1 MKLSREE
8 VQHIALLARL
18 GLNEDEIEKFRIQL
32 SNILENFEVLKQVDT
47 TNLSPTAQSVNLQNV
62 FRTDEPESSYPPNEI
77 LANAPQQD
85 NNYFKVKAV
94 LEE

>member
-8 VQHIALLARL
+8 VKHIALLARL
-18 GLNEDEIEKFRIQL
+18 GISEDEIEKFRLQL
-32 SNILENFEVLKQVDT
+32 SDILDNFEVLKQVDT
-47 TNLSPTAQSVNLQNV
+47 SDLPPTAQSVTLQNI
-62 FRTDEPESSYPPNEI
+62 FRADEAEVSYPTDEI

-85 NNYFKVKAV
+85 NHYFKVKAV

>member
-8 VQHIALLARL
+8 VKHIALLARL
-18 GLNEDEIEKFRIQL
+18 GLNEDEIEKFRLQL
-32 SNILENFEVLKQVDT
+32 SNILDNFEVLKQVDT
-47 TNLSPTAQSVNLQNV
+47 SDLLPTAQSVNLQNV
-62 FRTDEPESSYPPNEI
+62 FRADEARTSYPAGEI